1 MPKKQN
7 SLLRAVLRLET
18 ARSAFMFPTK
28 EQQKIINMA
37 SNAAEAILIQG
48 MTVAA
53 NKNVLTKPTTKK
65 KNNVLYNLSVPA
77 KMKKGRFNVKTR

>member
-1 MPKKQN
+1 MPKKEN

-18 ARSAFMFPTK
+18 AREAFMFPTN
-28 EQQKIINMA
+28 EQKKVIKLA
-37 SNAAEAILIQG
+37 EKAAEAILIQG
-48 MTVAA
+48 MAVAA

-65 KNNVLYNLSVPA
+65 NPNVIYNLTVPA